1 MPVVV
6 VEVSPPNPPAPLLHA
21 LVSAC
26 SASIKEGRCEASPE
40 TEGEHAQTAAVA
52 IVRWK
57 DSKEGS
63 VGIEVAIRQKDARPE
78 WQSRTLVFGAS
89 DERVERWRAVGLTI
103 ATLAGELASLA
114 AAAEERPAAGV
125 TGPSEPP
132 PKASPPAPS
141 NGNAAQPP
149 GASDSASDA
158 PAPASPRA
166 SGASDP
172 EPPGPWLG
180 AGAFGAPGVGSG
192 VQLGGYLE
200 GGFQTAS
207 PVFARLTLGV
217 SGQPGGADSADVG
230 WITGSAAVGLTLHAG
245 PVAFRPRAGLRMER
259 LSASIDPRGAIPGG
273 SASHVQLG
281 AVLGADAML
290 ARGHHGFFL
299 GFEVW
304 RNRSATEVR
313 IGTASAGTSAA
324 TGLGITFGYR
334 YRFGGV

>member
-6 VEVSPPNPPAPLLHA
+6 IEVSPPNPPAPLLEA

-40 TEGEHAQTAAVA
+40 TEGEHPQTAAVA

-57 DSKEGS
+57 DTKEGS

-78 WQSRTLVFGAS
+78 WQSRTLVFGAG
-89 DERVERWRAVGLTI
+89 DVRVERWRAVGLTI
-103 ATLAGELASLA
+103 ATLAGELASVA
-114 AAAEERPAAGV
+114 AAAEERPTAAV
-125 TGPSEPP
+125 SGPE
-132 PKASPPAPS
+132 SPPQAPPLPS
-141 NGNAAQPP
+141 NGNVGQPP
-149 GASDSASDA
+149 RATDSASDA
-158 PAPASPRA
+158 PAKPSPRA
-166 SGASDP
+166 SGASAS

-207 PVFARLTLGV
+207 PAFVRLTLGI
-217 SGQPGGADSADVG
+217 SGQPGGVDGADVD

-245 PVAFRPRAGLRMER
+245 SVAFRPRAGLRVER
-259 LSASIDPRGAIPGG
+259 LGASIDPQGAVPGG

-299 GFEVW
+299 GFDVW

-324 TGLGITFGYR
+324 TGWGITFGYR
-334 YRFGGV
+334 YRFGDV

>member
-6 VEVSPPNPPAPLLHA
+6 VEVSPPNPPAPLLQA

-26 SASIKEGRCEASPE
+26 SASIKDGRCEASPE
-40 TEGEHAQTAAVA
+40 PEGEHAPTTAIA

-57 DSKEGS
+57 DSAEGS

-89 DERVERWRAVGLTI
+89 DVRVERWRAVGLTI
-103 ATLAGELASLA
+103 ATLAGELASFA
-114 AAAEERPAAGV
+114 ALPEEPTGAV
-125 TGPSEPP
+125 TGPPEPSVP
-132 PKASPPAPS
+132 ATGAVAQPPAP
-141 NGNAAQPP
+141 
-149 GASDSASDA
+149 DSASDG
-158 PAPASPRA
+158 PAKASPRA
-166 SGASDP
+166 SRASDP

-207 PVFARLTLGV
+207 PVFARLTFGV
-217 SGQPGGADSADVG
+217 SGQPGGADSADIG
-230 WITGSAAVGLTLHAG
+230 WITGSAAVGLTLRAG
-245 PVAFRPRAGLRMER
+245 AVSFRPRAGMRMER
-259 LSASIDPRGAIPGG
+259 LGASIDARGAIPGG

-290 ARGHHGFFL
+290 AQGHHGFFL
-299 GFEVW
+299 GFDVW
-304 RNRSATEVR
+304 RNQAATEVR
-313 IGTASAGTSAA
+313 IGSVTAGTSAA
-324 TGLGITFGYR
+324 TGWGITFGYR